1 MLQNRQPLKYN
12 GNNILSIYKR
22 VYYGVLTMA
31 YRIDDIK
38 SLDELERAQ
47 AAAQAQGTS
56 IVNYNEWSQVIQ
68 ELEEAGVK
76 STGDFSADKAKVE
89 EIKATVQEYID
100 NLKTEQGQQQQKEQ
114 NQKVKAVSETDN
126 EQNLK
131 ATVANGTSSAIM
143 ADYMKYYHLLF

>member
-1 MLQNRQPLKYN
+1 
-12 GNNILSIYKR
+12 
-22 VYYGVLTMA
+22 MA
-31 YRIDDIK
+31 YNIDEIK
-38 SLDELERAQ
+38 SIDELERAQ

-56 IVNYNEWSQVIQ
+56 VVNYNEWSQVLQ

-76 STGDFSADKAKVE
+76 SSGDFSTDKAKVE

-100 NLKTEQGQQQQKEQ
+100 NLKTEQSQQQQKEQ
-114 NQKVKAVSETDN
+114 NQKVKSVSETDN